1 MSPSSEQSNLANT
14 RHVFRLLVLYRWIS
28 LIPPLVWLFT
38 TEDTARLIV
47 ALAATMIANLF
58 ITFFPSQLNAA
69 VRQRPLLLLVDF
81 IFCAALTAFSGGWN
95 TPYYLYAFSPL
106 LAAAFFF
113 ELRGAL
119 LSASGMAILFVV
131 AGVGVTP
138 NQNWLSLVAQVV
150 GFFLIAGAF
159 GYATTL
165 MSSLTSS
172 HLELNRAHRDLE
184 VIHSLTLSLQSAS
197 DVNEVEERVL
207 EAVTNDLGFS
217 RAVIALVDQ
226 NDHVVSCWLGKA
238 RDGRA
243 MFAGGLPHPAR
254 LRMTAEEGIIAQ
266 CLLDGQP
273 RLGTSEILTT
283 NPAINTHLEHGTYH
297 IFPMILREHP
307 VGILI
312 VNASDENDPARL
324 RSLQAIASQAAV
336 AVGATLL
343 CIDRAQRLAV
353 QDERI
358 RIAREIHDTVSQS
371 LFGMTF
377 SLDACIK
384 LLPAQPDTVKKEL
397 ASLLQLAESTRA
409 EVRQSIMGIWPS
421 QLSAESFVTDLRR
434 YAAEACRVNGV
445 DLDIQVRGDF
455 ESLPAQAKRGLYR
468 IAQEALTNIARHANA
483 TQAQVRLDIADE
495 QATLAVQDNGRGF
508 DLNLALARE
517 FNREHFG
524 LRGILDRATSLRG
537 TSEILTRPGAH
548 TIIKISV
555 PLSTRLPK
563 S

>member
-47 ALAATMIANLF
+47 ALAAAMIANLF

-81 IFCAALTAFSGGWN
+81 IFCAALTAFSDGWN

-113 ELRGAL
+113 ELHGAL
-119 LSASGMAILFVV
+119 LSASGMAILFVA

-238 RDGRA
+238 RYGRA

-283 NPAINTHLEHGTYH
+283 NPAINTHLEHGIYH

-397 ASLLQLAESTRA
+397 ASLLQLAESTRS

-468 IAQEALTNIARHANA
+468 IAQEALTNIARHADA

>member
-1 MSPSSEQSNLANT
+1 MITSSEQSDLTNT
-14 RHVFRLLVLYRWIS
+14 RHVFRLLVLYRWLS
-28 LIPPLVWLFT
+28 LIPPLLSWLT
-38 TEDTARLIV
+38 TQDTARLIA
-47 ALAATMIANLF
+47 ALAAAVIANLF
-58 ITFFPSQLNAA
+58 ITFFPSQLNAS
-69 VRQRPLLLLVDF
+69 VRQRPALLLIDLV
-81 IFCAALTAFSGGWN
+81 FCSALAAFSSGWN

-113 ELRGAL
+113 KLRGAL
-119 LSASGMAILFVV
+119 VSALGMALLFVV
-131 AGVGVTP
+131 SGVGVTP

-165 MSSLTSS
+165 MARLTSS

-273 RLGTSEILTT
+273 RLGTSETLTA
-283 NPAINTHLEHGTYH
+283 NPVINTHLEHGTYH
-297 IFPMILREHP
+297 VFPMILREHP
-307 VGILI
+307 VGVLI

-324 RSLQAIASQAAV
+324 RSLEAIASQAAV
-336 AVGATLL
+336 AVGTTML

-377 SLDACIK
+377 SLDACVK
-384 LLPAQPDTVKKEL
+384 LLPTQPDTVKKEL

-421 QLSAESFVTDLRR
+421 QLNAESFATDLRR
-434 YAAEACRVNGV
+434 YTAEACRASGV
-445 DLDIQVRGDF
+445 DFDIQVRGDF
-455 ESLPAQAKRGLYR
+455 ESLPPQAKRGLYR
-468 IAQEALTNIARHANA
+468 IAQEALANVVRHANA

-524 LRGILDRATSLRG
+524 LRGILDRATSLHG
-537 TSEILTRPGAH
+537 TSEILTQPGTH
-548 TIIKISV
+548 TIVKISV

>member
-1 MSPSSEQSNLANT
+1 MIPSSEQSDLTNT

-28 LIPPLVWLFT
+28 LIPPLLWLLT
-38 TEDTARLIV
+38 TEDTVRLT
-47 ALAATMIANLF
+47 ADLAAAVIVNVF
-58 ITFFPSQLNAA
+58 ITVFPSQLNAA
-69 VRQRPLLLLVDF
+69 VRRRPLLLLADL
-81 IFCAALTAFSGGWN
+81 IFCSALARFSGGWN

-119 LSASGMAILFVV
+119 FSASGMALLFVV

-138 NQNWLSLVAQVV
+138 DQNGLSLVAQGV

-165 MSSLTSS
+165 MSRLTSS

-207 EAVTNDLGFS
+207 EAVTNDLGYA

-226 NDHVVSCWLGKA
+226 NDHIVSCWLGKA

-254 LRMTAEEGIIAQ
+254 LRMAAEEGLIAQ

-273 RLGTSEILTT
+273 RLGTSGTLTT
-283 NPAINTHLEHGTYH
+283 NPAINTHLEQGAYH
-297 IFPMILREHP
+297 VFPMILREHP
-307 VGILI
+307 VGVLI
-312 VNASDENDPARL
+312 VNATDENDPARL
-324 RSLQAIASQAAV
+324 RSLQAVASQAAV
-336 AVGATLL
+336 AVGTTLL

-377 SLDACIK
+377 SLDACVK

-397 ASLLQLAESTRA
+397 SSLLQLAETTRA
-409 EVRQSIMGIWPS
+409 EVRQSILGIWPS
-421 QLSAESFVTDLRR
+421 QLNAESFVKDLQR
-434 YAAEACRVNGV
+434 YAAEACRATGV
-445 DLDIQVRGDF
+445 EFDIQVRGDF

-468 IAQEALTNIARHANA
+468 IAQEALANVVRHANA
-483 TQAQVRLDIADE
+483 TQAQVRLDIGDT

-508 DLNLALARE
+508 DLNTALARE

-524 LRGILDRATSLRG
+524 LRGILDRVTSLHG
-537 TSEILTRPGAH
+537 TSEIFTEPG
-548 TIIKISV
+548 TPTLVKINV
-555 PLSTRLPK
+555 PLKDER
-563 S
+563 

>member
-1 MSPSSEQSNLANT
+1 MITTSEQSDITNT

-28 LIPPLVWLFT
+28 LIPPLLSLIST
-38 TEDTARLIV
+38 DDTARQV
-47 ALAATMIANLF
+47 AALVIAALVNLF

-81 IFCAALTAFSGGWN
+81 IFCAALARFSGGWN

-119 LSASGMAILFVV
+119 LSASGMALLFVV

-138 NQNWLSLVAQVV
+138 NQNGLSLVAQVV

-165 MSSLTSS
+165 MARLTSS
-172 HLELNRAHRDLE
+172 NVELNRAHRDLE

-243 MFAGGLPHPAR
+243 MFAGGRPHPAR
-254 LRMTAEEGIIAQ
+254 LRMTADEGIIAQ

-273 RLGTSEILTT
+273 RLGTSETLTA
-283 NPAINTHLEHGTYH
+283 NPAINTHLERGTYH

-307 VGILI
+307 VGVLI

-336 AVGATLL
+336 AVGTTML

-377 SLDACIK
+377 SLDACVK

-397 ASLLQLAESTRA
+397 ARLLQLAESTRA

-421 QLSAESFVTDLRR
+421 QL
-434 YAAEACRVNGV
+434 
-445 DLDIQVRGDF
+445 
-455 ESLPAQAKRGLYR
+455 
-468 IAQEALTNIARHANA
+468 NA
-483 TQAQVRLDIADE
+483 
-495 QATLAVQDNGRGF
+495 
-508 DLNLALARE
+508 
-517 FNREHFG
+517 
-524 LRGILDRATSLRG
+524 
-537 TSEILTRPGAH
+537 
-548 TIIKISV
+548 
-555 PLSTRLPK
+555 
-563 S
+563 